1 MKHNTKN
8 MKNVKKTRRGV
19 GASIRYNL
27 MVLAPLR
34 DHHQRYFDWRIPVT
48 KSLVQMIQLVDK
60 G

>member
-1 MKHNTKN
+1 
-8 MKNVKKTRRGV
+8 MKNVKKHEKTKRRGV

-48 KSLVQMIQLVDK
+48 KSLVQKIQLVGK